1 MYPKDKLLWLIEQSG
16 VTQAQAAELIAQE
29 TKRPC
34 SVRSVRAWLAASDK
48 SSARPCP
55 TWAVSALETRLL
67 FLNRIAR

>member
-34 SVRSVRAWLAASDK
+34 SVRSVRAWLAAPDK
-48 SSARPCP
+48 SSARTCP
-55 TWAVSALETRLL
+55 AWAVNALETRLL
-67 FLNRIAR
+67 FLKIIV